1 MADSTSHCKL
11 MLHKIGSGFWLD
23 IQVLGNI
30 GHPRYIISY
39 QLAEVL
45 DLLATGVMPIWVIRS
60 RTLGLVAAALSS
72 SNRR

>member
-45 DLLATGVMPIWVIRS
+45 NGFAGDWSDADLGGVGW
-60 RTLGLVAAALSS
+60 
-72 SNRR
+72 